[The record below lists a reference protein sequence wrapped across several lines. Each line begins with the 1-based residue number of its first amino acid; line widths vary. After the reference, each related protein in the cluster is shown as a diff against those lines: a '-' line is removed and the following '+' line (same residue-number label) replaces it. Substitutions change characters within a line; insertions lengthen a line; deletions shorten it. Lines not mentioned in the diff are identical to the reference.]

1 MADEGEEER
10 VELTEEAMLV
20 VELTR
25 VLYKREI
32 DEVFRILGRH
42 MDKQLLQVSRD
53 VLEEFEL
60 AGRIR
65 GRP

>member
-1 MADEGEEER
+1 MADEGEEQH
-10 VELTEEAMLV
+10 VQLTEEAMLV

-25 VLYKREI
+25 ALYKREI

-42 MDKQLLQVSRD
+42 MDKQRLQVSGD

-65 GRP
+65 GCL

>member
-32 DEVFRILGRH
+32 DEVFRILGSH

>member
-42 MDKQLLQVSRD
+42 MDKQRLQVSRD
-53 VLEEFEL
+53 VFEEFEL